1 MFAYVMK
8 VCLLYACFIKKKK
21 KITLCETNRCP
32 GKRVCVCVCQHP
44 VLDRFM
50 RQTSNTSADSSL
62 SKHTHTHFLATILIN
77 NTGSLWLYFIC
88 LQLPGFLQ

>member
-21 KITLCETNRCP
+21 KKPYVKQTDALAS
-32 GKRVCVCVCQHP
+32 VCVCVCQHP